1 MPGRQGECAKGHRW
15 LVPILRMS
23 RSWRMGIRSARDTDG
38 VRPVIIDRRYV
49 VLGCQQYDCRAMD
62 DHKGTRGRD
71 RLPTRVQLG
80 YDRFDFNLAA
90 NGNQLLFHAS
100 AITVRMPPHVPAQP
114 TVFVTAVAA
123 KPFQSISDQWA

>member
-1 MPGRQGECAKGHRW
+1 MWCWAVSNMIAVRW
-15 LVPILRMS
+15 TNI
-23 RSWRMGIRSARDTDG
+23 
-38 VRPVIIDRRYV
+38 
-49 VLGCQQYDCRAMD
+49 
-62 DHKGTRGRD
+62 KERGD
-71 RLPTRVQLG
+71 EVASPTRVQPG

>member
-1 MPGRQGECAKGHRW
+1 
-15 LVPILRMS
+15 
-23 RSWRMGIRSARDTDG
+23 
-38 VRPVIIDRRYV
+38 
-49 VLGCQQYDCRAMD
+49 MD

-100 AITVRMPPHVPAQP
+100 AFTVRMPPHVPAQA